1 MNPTISSLRR
11 IGQIMTVS
19 VALGLM
25 VSGCGSSHKESITQ
39 TNQTLGKELQD
50 LQASYEKGIITEK
63 QYEDAKKR
71 LIRKYTEY

>member
-19 VALGLM
+19 VAFGLM